1 MEENIVICEKRDS
14 IALVYDNLK
23 MNEVFLPN
31 AYENTNVHQLLDY
44 WSVSVMAFLYSPV
57 PMERSNYPALS

>member
-23 MNEVFLPN
+23 MNDF
-31 AYENTNVHQLLDY
+31 Y
-44 WSVSVMAFLYSPV
+44 
-57 PMERSNYPALS
+57 PMPMKILMSINC